1 MVHIWALTYV
11 IKQKELK
18 RGQYIIVLFING
30 FIDLLINNIKV
41 ILQYF

>member
-18 RGQYIIVLFING
+18 RGQYIIVFING